1 MYVLNAGNV
10 KKMTIKY
17 LSEFIFENYYTRLG
31 FTKEDSIRWKS
42 KKKRFN
48 ENKYHT
54 LVELKNK
61 IDFKKRNKN

>member
-48 ENKYHT
+48 ENKYQT

-61 IDFKKRNKN
+61 IDFKKQNKN

>member
-1 MYVLNAGNV
+1 
-10 KKMTIKY
+10 MTIKY
-17 LSEFIFENYYTRLG
+17 LSEYIFENYYTRLG

-48 ENKYHT
+48 ESKYQT

-61 IDFKKRNKN
+61 IDFKKQNKKLTKY

>member
-17 LSEFIFENYYTRLG
+17 LSEFIFENYYARLG

-48 ENKYHT
+48 ENKYQT

-61 IDFKKRNKN
+61 IDFKKQNKN